1 MEILSKNTIEQYILP
16 NLSIGLRGTECETD
30 FLLEVVSA
38 ILYRLKTGCQWRQL
52 PVKQVFTKKVLT
64 WQGVYYHFSEWVKSD
79 RRSGRFLDKSLDKYF
94 IFKSK
99 IFRLIL
105 YSA

>member
-38 ILYRLKTGCQWRQL
+38 ILYRLKTGSVGC
-52 PVKQVFTKKVLT
+52 PMSMATIACKAVF
-64 WQGVYYHFSEWVKSD
+64 Y
-79 RRSGRFLDKSLDKYF
+79 
-94 IFKSK
+94 
-99 IFRLIL
+99 
-105 YSA
+105 